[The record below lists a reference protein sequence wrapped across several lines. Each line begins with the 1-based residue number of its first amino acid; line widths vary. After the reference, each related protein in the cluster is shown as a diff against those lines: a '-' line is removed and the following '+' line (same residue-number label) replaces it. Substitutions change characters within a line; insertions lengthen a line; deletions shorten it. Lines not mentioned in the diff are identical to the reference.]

1 VGSILAQ
8 ARALGKGTAPLAPGA
23 VIGYPSPAG
32 MPRRRRRPAYGG
44 SLTRKDPTATGL
56 AHGLA
61 AYLVW
66 GLSPVYFKAL
76 SKVPPL
82 EILSHRVA
90 WSVALLAAAVAAS
103 GSFGELRRSL
113 ASGRALVTLGA
124 TTVLISGNWLLYIW
138 AVNSGHLL
146 EASLGYFVNPLVNV
160 LLGVIFLRERLSRP
174 QGVAVT
180 LAGAGVVWLLL
191 GYGRFPWISLTLATS
206 FGLYGLLRKS
216 AGLGAVT
223 GLLAET
229 ALLAPA
235 ALAYLGARAAS
246 GAGAFG
252 AGWSVSLLLAAAGA
266 ITSVPLVWFALAVRR
281 LKLSTMGVL
290 QYVAPS
296 LQFALAV
303 WLYREPFT
311 RTHLVTFALIWASL
325 ALYSWDALS
334 RLRGVERSGAA
345 AGE

>member
-1 VGSILAQ
+1 MGRGTRRLARR
-8 ARALGKGTAPLAPGA
+8 AGFGYASPSPGAPLPRSDPTPAGLAYALG
-23 VIGYPSPAG
+23 
-32 MPRRRRRPAYGG
+32 
-44 SLTRKDPTATGL
+44 
-56 AHGLA
+56 

-76 SKVPPL
+76 QAVPPL

-103 GSFGELRRSL
+103 GTLGELRRSL
-113 ASGRALVTLGA
+113 ASRRALLTLGA
-124 TTVLISGNWLLYIW
+124 TTLLISGNWLLYIW

-146 EASLGYFVNPLVNV
+146 EASLGYFVNPLVSV
-160 LLGVIFLRERLSRP
+160 VLGVVALRESLSRP
-174 QGVAVT
+174 QLVAVG
-180 LAGAGVVWLLL
+180 LAGVGVLWMVL
-191 GYGRFPWISLTLATS
+191 GYGRFPWISLTLATT

-235 ALAYLGARAAS
+235 ALLYLGATAAAGS
-246 GAGAFG
+246 GAFG
-252 AGWSVSLLLAAAGA
+252 SGWRTSLLLAAAGA
-266 ITSVPLVWFALAVRR
+266 ITAVPLVWFALAVRR
-281 LKLSTMGVL
+281 LRLSTMGFL
-290 QYVAPS
+290 QYLAPS

-311 RTHLVTFALIWASL
+311 RSHLVTFGFIWASL
-325 ALYSWDALS
+325 GLYSWDALS
-334 RLRGVERSGAA
+334 RLRAVERSRAA
-345 AGE
+345 AAD

>member
-1 VGSILAQ
+1 
-8 ARALGKGTAPLAPGA
+8 
-23 VIGYPSPAG
+23 
-32 MPRRRRRPAYGG
+32 
-44 SLTRKDPTATGL
+44 
-56 AHGLA
+56 
-61 AYLVW
+61 VW

-76 SKVPPL
+76 SSVPPL

-90 WSVALLAAAVAAS
+90 WSVVLLAAAVAMS
-103 GSFGELRRSL
+103 GAFGELRRSL
-113 ASGRALVTLGA
+113 ASGRALITLGA

-160 LLGVIFLRERLSRP
+160 LLGVVFLRETLSRP
-174 QGVAVT
+174 QAVAVT
-180 LAGAGVVWLLL
+180 LAGAGVLWLLL

-216 AGLGAVT
+216 AGVGAVT

-235 ALAYLGARAAS
+235 ALAYLGARAAT

-252 AGWSVSLLLAAAGA
+252 AGWSISLLLAAAGA

-281 LKLSTMGVL
+281 LKLSTMGFL

-311 RTHLVTFALIWASL
+311 RTHLVTFGLIWTSL
-325 ALYSWDALS
+325 ALYSWDALW
-334 RLRGVERSGAA
+334 RLRGVERPH
-345 AGE
+345 AGPLVR